1 MSYQALYRTFRSQR
15 FDEIVGQRAISI
27 TLKQA
32 ILQKKVSHAYLF
44 TGPRGTGKTSVARIF
59 AKALNCHNSQDGE
72 PCNKCEMCLAI
83 TKGCLEDV
91 LEIDAASNNGV
102 DEIRNLRDTV
112 KYPPVLAT
120 YKVYIIDE
128 VHMLSTSAFN
138 ALLKTLEE
146 PPAKVIFILA
156 TTEVHKVLSTIVSR
170 TQRFDFKRIGIEDI
184 VQHLEDIL
192 VKLNIK
198 FEKEAL
204 YIIARAAEGGMRDAL
219 SILDQAVS
227 FIDIENTLTSEDAM
241 MITGSL
247 TKDMM
252 DQYML
257 AIYEKKVEVALEI
270 LDDIFSQGKEA
281 RRFLEDMILYN
292 RDLLMYKHAVQLVS
306 KTRGIL
312 TDTFKKL
319 ATELS
324 FENIYAYIQLFNEAQ
339 QEIRLS
345 NLASVYLEIVTVKL
359 ATYSRASS
367 VVQTEQNDHK
377 DLEFLRK
384 ELNQLKK
391 VITDLQK
398 GKNASSEDRLINTI
412 SNSNSNSNAYKNPTK
427 QIHQVLLSATKAHLN
442 TLKEVWPDFLAS
454 LDARCKAMMKAS
466 KPVAASDTQMVVAY
480 DYDILALKASQDE
493 TLKQV
498 VSRNLSKMID
508 FAPELIIVT
517 SSEWPKL
524 RQTFIEE
531 NREKL
536 QLDKTQMTQENV
548 VKEYE
553 DAEIVEKA
561 VQLFGK
567 DMVKVTK

>member
-1 MSYQALYRTFRSQR
+1 MSYQALYRAFRSQR

-44 TGPRGTGKTSVARIF
+44 TGPRGTGKTSAARIF
-59 AKALNCHNSQDGE
+59 AKALNCHHPQDGE
-72 PCNKCEMCLAI
+72 PCNQCEMCLAI
-83 TKGCLEDV
+83 TEGRLEDV

-156 TTEVHKVLSTIVSR
+156 TTEVHKVLPTIVSR
-170 TQRFDFKRIGIEDI
+170 TQRFDFKRIGIEDT
-184 VQHLEDIL
+184 VHHLKDIL
-192 VKLNIK
+192 QKINIK
-198 FEKEAL
+198 FEEEAL

-219 SILDQAVS
+219 SILDQAIS
-227 FIDIENTLTSEDAM
+227 YIEDTLTSEAAM

-257 AIYEKKVEVALEI
+257 AIFEKKVEAALEI
-270 LDDIFSQGKEA
+270 LEDIFSQGKEA

-292 RDLLMYKHAVQLVS
+292 RDLLMYKHAAQLVS
-306 KTRGIL
+306 ETRGIL
-312 TDTFKKL
+312 TETFKKL

-324 FENIYAYIQLFNEAQ
+324 SENIYAYIKLFNEAQ

-359 ATYSRASS
+359 ATYLQVSS
-367 VVQTEQNDHK
+367 VIQPKQSDHK
-377 DLEFLRK
+377 DWESLRE
-384 ELNQLKK
+384 ELDQLKRM
-391 VITDLQK
+391 VTDLQK
-398 GKNASSEDRLINTI
+398 GSPPSSEGRLINAI
-412 SNSNSNSNAYKNPTK
+412 SNSNSSKNTYKNPTQ
-427 QIHQVLLSATKAHLN
+427 QIHQVLLSATKAHLS

-493 TLKQV
+493 KLKQV
-498 VSRNLSKMID
+498 VSRNLSKMVD

-517 SSEWPKL
+517 SNEWPKL
-524 RQTFIEE
+524 RQAFIEE

-536 QLDKTQMTQENV
+536 QLDKTEITQKKAA
-548 VKEYE
+548 KEYE
-553 DAEIVEKA
+553 GAEIVEKA

-567 DMVKVTK
+567 DMVKITK

>member
-1 MSYQALYRTFRSQR
+1 MNYQALYRTFRSQR
-15 FDEIVGQRAISI
+15 FDEIVGQRAVSI

-32 ILQKKVSHAYLF
+32 ILQEKVSHAYLF

-59 AKALNCHNSQDGE
+59 AKALNCPNLQNGE
-72 PCNKCEMCLAI
+72 PCNKCEMCIAI
-83 TKGCLEDV
+83 TKGRLEDV

-156 TTEVHKVLSTIVSR
+156 TTEVHKVLPTIVSR

-184 VQHLEDIL
+184 VQHLKDIL
-192 VKLNIK
+192 PKINIK
-198 FEKEAL
+198 FEEEAL

-227 FIDIENTLTSEDAM
+227 FIEDTLTSEDAM

-257 AIYEKKVEVALEI
+257 AIYEKKVEAALEI
-270 LDDIFSQGKEA
+270 LDEIFSQGKEV

-292 RDLLMYKHAVQLVS
+292 RDLLMYKHAAQLVS

-324 FENIYAYIQLFNEAQ
+324 FENIYAYIKFFNEAQ

-359 ATYSRASS
+359 ATYSQASS
-367 VVQTEQNDHK
+367 VVQPEQGDHK
-377 DLEFLRK
+377 DLEFLRE

-412 SNSNSNSNAYKNPTK
+412 SNPNPSKNAYKNPTQ
-427 QIHQVLLSATKAHLN
+427 QIHQVLLSATKAHLT

-498 VSRNLSKMID
+498 VSCNLSKMID

-517 SSEWPKL
+517 SSKWPKL

-536 QLDKTQMTQENV
+536 QLDKTQMTQKNV
-548 VKEYE
+548 FKEYE
-553 DAEIVEKA
+553 DAEFVEKA

-567 DMVKVTK
+567 DMVKVIE